1 MKCKVCGKEA
11 IIVYCKSHEE
21 AYENLVKGYEEW
33 KRALNLSWKKYLNEV
48 IKNEYSGSWV
58 KEVAEQLLKGEE

>member
-1 MKCKVCGKEA
+1 MKCKVCRKEA
-11 IIVYCKSHEE
+11 VSVYCKFHER
-21 AYENLVKGYEEW
+21 AYENLVNGYEEW
-33 KRALNLSWKKYLNEV
+33 KRALNLSWREYLNKV

>member
-11 IIVYCKSHEE
+11 ISAYCKIHER
-21 AYENLVKGYEEW
+21 AHENLVKGYEEW
-33 KRALNLSWKKYLNEV
+33 KRALNLSWKEYLKGV
-48 IKNEYSGSWV
+48 IKNEYSGLWV

>member
-1 MKCKVCGKEA
+1 MKCRICGKEA
-11 IIVYCKSHEE
+11 VNVYCKFHEG
-21 AYENLVKGYEEW
+21 AYANLVKSYEEW
-33 KRALNLSWKKYLNEV
+33 KRALNLSWKEYLNEV

>member
-11 IIVYCKSHEE
+11 VGVYCKFHEG

-33 KRALNLSWKKYLNEV
+33 KRALNLSWKEYLNEV

-58 KEVAEQLLKGEE
+58 KEVTEQLLKGEE